1 MAVTIDDIA
10 RKAGVSLAT
19 VSRVIN
25 DFPSVSDKSKQ
36 KVESAIKEL
45 NYIPSAYARGLSR
58 NQSNII
64 GVIVPEIS
72 NPFFSELI
80 NGISDIADRQG
91 LNVLLFNTDENID
104 KEMRAMRI
112 LQEYRIRGLII
123 TPAAGSNE
131 YDKKYVETF
140 ESMNLPIVLVDR
152 NIKNSNFDGIYFD
165 DKAVLYRITSLLI
178 ENGHK
183 DIALLAGNPD
193 HIVAQKRI
201 EGYHDAFEAAELK
214 PYPQNIL
221 TGDFTIE
228 SAYLLTKHLILTNRI
243 PTAFIGITNMLS
255 MGCLKALS
263 EFDISIPGEVAFVGY
278 DRLSMHDILH
288 LNLTLA
294 EKDAVDMGRRAAEL
308 LIKKISGES
317 NSSNRFIL
325 MPELFIR
332 GSEQFPVRNPNERKY
347 SERK

>member
-10 RKAGVSLAT
+10 KKAGVSLAT

-25 DFPSVSDKSKQ
+25 HFPSVSEKSKQ

-58 NQSNII
+58 NQSDII

-80 NGISDIADRQG
+80 NGISDVADRHG
-91 LNVLLFNTDENID
+91 LNVLLFNTDENVD
-104 KEMRAMRI
+104 KEARAMRI

-131 YDKKYVETF
+131 YDKKYVEMF
-140 ESMNLPIVLVDR
+140 ENMNLPIVLVDR

-165 DKAVLYRITSLLI
+165 DKAVLYKITSLLI

-183 DIALLAGNPD
+183 DIALLAGNPN
-193 HIVAQKRI
+193 HIIAQKRI
-201 EGYHDAFEAAELK
+201 EGYHDAFEAADIK

-221 TGDFTIE
+221 AGDFTIE
-228 SAYLLTKHLILTNRI
+228 SAYGLTKHLILAHRI

-263 EFDISIPGEVAFVGY
+263 EFDISIPEEVAFVGY
-278 DRLSMHDILH
+278 DRLSMHDILN
-288 LNLTLA
+288 LNLTLV
-294 EKDAVDMGRRAAEL
+294 EKDAVEMGRRAADL
-308 LIKKISGES
+308 LMKKISGKNTS
-317 NSSNRFIL
+317 PNRFIM

-332 GSEQFPVRNPNERKY
+332 GSEKFPTKNPNERNFEAHK
-347 SERK
+347 

>member
-10 RKAGVSLAT
+10 KKAGVSLAT

-25 DFPSVSDKSKQ
+25 HFPSVSEKSKE

-58 NQSNII
+58 NRSDII

-80 NGISDIADRQG
+80 NGVSDIADHQG
-91 LNVLLFNTDENID
+91 LNVLLFNTDENVD
-104 KEMRAMRI
+104 KEARAMRI

-131 YDKKYVETF
+131 YDKKYVEMF
-140 ESMNLPIVLVDR
+140 ESMDIPIVLVDR
-152 NIKNSNFDGIYFD
+152 NIKNGNFDGVYFD
-165 DKAVLYRITSLLI
+165 DKAALYRITSLLI

-193 HIVAQKRI
+193 HIIAQKRI
-201 EGYHDAFEAAELK
+201 EGYHDAFDAAELK

-221 TGDFTIE
+221 SGDFTIE
-228 SAYLLTKHLILTNRI
+228 SAYQLTKHLILSGRI
-243 PTAFIGITNMLS
+243 PTAFIGITNMIS

-263 EFDISIPGEVAFVGY
+263 EFDIAIPEEVAFIGY

-288 LNLTLA
+288 LNLTLV
-294 EKDAVDMGRRAAEL
+294 EKDAVGMGRKAAEL
-308 LIKKISGES
+308 LIKKIDGES
-317 NSSNRFIL
+317 SSPNRFIL
-325 MPELFIR
+325 MPELFVR
-332 GSEQFPVRNPNERKY
+332 GSEKFPIKNPNERTFC
-347 SERK
+347 ENQ